1 MPFILP
7 SLFDR
12 LTNTTPSTDWEI
24 ADELEKSVKRDL
36 EQLLNSRKLESCL
49 HDLTSYPE
57 VQTSVLNYGIDEYA
71 GLIRNDVNIY
81 KVTEMIRHAILLYE
95 PRIIPETLEVLA
107 DCNQD
112 ESQKV
117 FSDLPKD
124 LKQKIY
130 DKGAFEFI
138 IRGIICMTEAPIDF
152 HTQMSLSTG
161 YINVT

>member
-1 MPFILP
+1 MPLILP

-12 LTNTTPSTDWEI
+12 ITDSIPSSDWEV
-24 ADELEKSVKRDL
+24 AEALEKNIKRDL

-49 HDLTSYPE
+49 HDLSPYPE

-81 KVTEMIRHAILLYE
+81 KVQEMIRHAIILFE
-95 PRIIPETLEVLA
+95 PRIIPSSIEVIA
-107 DCNQD
+107 DCDQD
-112 ESQKV
+112 DSKKI
-117 FSDLPKD
+117 FSELPKD

-138 IRGIICMTEAPIDF
+138 IRGTICMTEAPIDF
-152 HTQMSLSTG
+152 HTQMNLANG
-161 YINVT
+161 RIKVL

>member
-24 ADELEKSVKRDL
+24 ADKLEKSIKRDL

-49 HDLTSYPE
+49 HDLTPYPE

-95 PRIIPETLEVLA
+95 PRIVPETLEVLA
-107 DCNQD
+107 DCDQD

-130 DKGAFEFI
+130 EKGAFEFI